1 MPLHAVRGA
10 ASHIDLWSGKAEP
23 YRKDGG
29 KAATPI
35 GSLMAFR
42 KILRVAVVISRFGL
56 AALFLFT
63 AGAKLWIVKVFA
75 ANVGELLSAARFSQA
90 RWMWPATIAVIAT
103 EIITA
108 ILLLLPRTVRA
119 GAVLAAALLIGF
131 SAFALYYRYGLG
143 YPEGLECGCFGGIIA
158 SQLGVTTALRNLV
171 LLIPALIVLFGYRR
185 TMPRSK
191 QVPEANGAV
200 A

>member
-1 MPLHAVRGA
+1 MK
-10 ASHIDLWSGKAEP
+10 S
-23 YRKDGG
+23 
-29 KAATPI
+29 
-35 GSLMAFR
+35 R
-42 KILRVAVVISRFGL
+42 KIFSLLVQISRFLL

-63 AGAKLWIVKVFA
+63 AGAKLWIVKAFA
-75 ANVGELLSAARFSQA
+75 ANVGELLSASGFSQV
-90 RWMWPATIAVIAT
+90 RWMWPATVGVIAT

-108 ILLLLPRTVRA
+108 ILLLAPRTVRA
-119 GAVLAAALLIGF
+119 GALLAAALLIGF

-185 TMPRSK
+185 TISRSI